1 MENYYT
7 EPIQRFYDTALS
19 INESYY
25 NFVNIENASRK
36 DLNEFIRS
44 VTEEGSNI
52 GQGLLQPNEQNNR
65 KRLFLLDDNE
75 TEVQTIFNFNV
86 LVYVG
91 DIYQKKVLPP
101 GLSSENLSPSYPI
114 INEYEINYEY
124 YINALI
130 NIFLSLTTILV
141 EDETEGEADL
151 LSYMATIEIDNYDI
165 IDADTTLAEVDDR
178 IADNAAGNAAG
189 KSSKTDKNSPNTPST
204 STFIGYRKIDP
215 DEDENNK
222 EGFVGM
228 GNKVSKTDENSV
240 IITQKQ
246 SPEYSKDYERLYQPL
261 PNGIYGDITKT
272 KTIKQTI
279 SIDSRHRDN
288 YYTTLSTNY
297 TFNISERQN
306 NVIQMSIIAM
316 EMPMTFYSISN
327 NLGNSTMLI
336 ISDSDTKITNYDNV
350 RNGIDAE
357 YQETPIASLDYI
369 GNDGENILGFTPV
382 RRAWRVRLMDG
393 NYDTRSWMTTKIL
406 TEKSMNDAIMVAA
419 PGAIDE
425 NGRFYRFASTNMGDY
440 LNNKYVSSDNNDIR
454 FKINNITGKSVFASK
469 LANDETINKNRVS
482 GLRFNVDNDGNLD
495 TETSIYTRLGWALGF
510 RAAEYVMGGITPV
523 TIYTPISAVSEGI
536 GFINSIRYGYLSIEE
551 YKNDS
556 HPPLIVAFND
566 NILDKKIMT
575 RISLAP
581 IKLGHDLT
589 SRETGY
595 ITHRRTPRNY
605 YNAVN
610 IDKLT
615 IKLFDEYGRIIDL
628 NNMDWSL
635 TMEFT
640 KLY

>member
-1 MENYYT
+1 MGDYYT
-7 EPIQRFYDTALS
+7 EPIQRFYHTALS

-25 NFVNIENASRK
+25 NFESIENASRK

-52 GQGLLQPNEQNNR
+52 GKGILEPSEQNNR
-65 KRLFLLDDNE
+65 ERLFLLDNNF
-75 TEVQTIFNFNV
+75 TEVQAIFNFNV

-91 DIYQKKVLPP
+91 DIYQKKILPP
-101 GLSSENLSPSYPI
+101 SVVSKNLSPSYPI
-114 INEYEINYEY
+114 INDYEINYEY

-130 NIFLSLTTILV
+130 NIFISVTATITD
-141 EDETEGEADL
+141 DETEGEADL

-165 IDADTTLAEVDDR
+165 IDEITTLTEVDVP
-178 IADNAAGNAAG
+178 IASGGRGGGRGGPGGPGGPGPRDG
-189 KSSKTDKNSPNTPST
+189 
-204 STFIGYRKIDP
+204 FIGYRKIDP
-215 DEDENNK
+215 NEDNK

-228 GNKVSKTDENSV
+228 GNKISKTNENSQ
-240 IITQKQ
+240 IITRKQ
-246 SPEYSKDYERLYQPL
+246 RPEYSMDYERLYQPL

-272 KTIKQTI
+272 NTIKQTI
-279 SIDSRHRDN
+279 SIDSRHRDS

-306 NVIQMSIIAM
+306 NVIQMSIIAI

-336 ISDSDTKITNYDNV
+336 LSDSDTKITNYDNV

-369 GNDGENILGFTPV
+369 GNDGENIFGFTPV
-382 RRAWRVRLMDG
+382 RRAWRLRLMDG

-406 TEKSMNDAIMVAA
+406 TEKSMNDAIMLAA

-425 NGRFYRFASTNMGDY
+425 KGRFYRFASTNMGDY
-440 LNNKYVSSDNNDIR
+440 LNNKYVSRDNNDIR

-469 LANDETINKNRVS
+469 LANHETINKNRVS
-482 GLRFNVDNDGNLD
+482 VLRFNVDNDGNLD
-495 TETSIYTRLGWALGF
+495 TETTIYMRLGWALGF
-510 RAAEYVMGGITPV
+510 RAAEYVMGSVTPV

-556 HPPLIVAFND
+556 HPPLIVAFNN

-575 RISLAP
+575 RLSLAP
-581 IKLGHDLT
+581 INLKHDLT
-589 SRETGY
+589 SRETGF
-595 ITHRRTPRNY
+595 ISHRRTPREY

>member
-1 MENYYT
+1 MEDYYT
-7 EPIQRFYDTALS
+7 EPIQRFYHTALS

-25 NFVNIENASRK
+25 NFESIENASRK

-52 GQGLLQPNEQNNR
+52 GKGILEPTEQNNR
-65 KRLFLLDDNE
+65 ERLFLLDNNF
-75 TEVQTIFNFNV
+75 TEVQAIFNFNV

-101 GLSSENLSPSYPI
+101 GIRSENLSPSYPI
-114 INEYEINYEY
+114 INAHEIHYEY

-141 EDETEGEADL
+141 EDETEGEADF
-151 LSYMATIEIDNYDI
+151 LSYVAIIEIYDYDI
-165 IDADTTLAEVDDR
+165 IDENTTLAEVDVP
-178 IADNAAGNAAG
+178 IASGGGGGGGGRGGRGGRGPRDG
-189 KSSKTDKNSPNTPST
+189 
-204 STFIGYRKIDP
+204 FIGYRKIDP
-215 DEDENNK
+215 NEDNK

-228 GNKVSKTDENSV
+228 GNKISKTNENSQ
-240 IITQKQ
+240 IITRKQ
-246 SPEYSKDYERLYQPL
+246 RPEYSMDYERLYQPL
-261 PNGIYGDITKT
+261 PNGMYGDVK
-272 KTIKQTI
+272 KANTIKQII

-336 ISDSDTKITNYDNV
+336 LSDSDTKITNYDNV

-369 GNDGENILGFTPV
+369 GNDGENIFGFTPV
-382 RRAWRVRLMDG
+382 RRAWRLRLMDG
-393 NYDTRSWMTTKIL
+393 NYDTRSWMSTKIL
-406 TEKSMNDAIMVAA
+406 TEKSMNDAIMLAA

-425 NGRFYRFASTNMGDY
+425 KGRFYRFASTNMGDY

-469 LANDETINKNRVS
+469 LANHETINKNRVS

-495 TETSIYTRLGWALGF
+495 TETIIYMRLGWALGF
-510 RAAEYVMGGITPV
+510 RAAEYVMGSVTPV
-523 TIYTPISAVSEGI
+523 TIYTPISAASEGI

-556 HPPLIVAFND
+556 HPPLIVAFNN

-575 RISLAP
+575 RLSLAP
-581 IKLGHDLT
+581 INLRHDLT

>member
-25 NFVNIENASRK
+25 NFEDIENASRK

-52 GQGLLQPNEQNNR
+52 GQGLLHPDEEDNR
-65 KRLFLLDDNE
+65 KQLFLLVAND

-101 GLSSENLSPSYPI
+101 GVVSKNLSPSYPI
-114 INEYEINYEY
+114 INAHEIHYEY

-130 NIFLSLTTILV
+130 NIFLSLNTILV
-141 EDETEGEADL
+141 EDVTGEEVDL
-151 LSYMATIEIDNYDI
+151 LSYIATIEIYNYDN
-165 IDADTTLAEVDDR
+165 IDEGTTLVEVDDR
-178 IADNAAGNAAG
+178 IAGNAPGNANRNANRNAT
-189 KSSKTDKNSPNTPST
+189 SSST

-215 DEDENNK
+215 DEDEDNK

-228 GNKVSKTDENSV
+228 GNKNSKTNENSQ

-246 SPEYSKDYERLYQPL
+246 RPEYSMDYERLYQPL
-261 PNGIYGDITKT
+261 PNGIYGDITKAN
-272 KTIKQTI
+272 TIKQII

-306 NVIQMSIIAM
+306 NVIQMSIIAI

-336 ISDSDTKITNYDNV
+336 LSDSDTKITNYDNV
-350 RNGIDAE
+350 RNGIDTE
-357 YQETPIASLDYI
+357 YQETPIVSLDYI

-406 TEKSMNDAIMVAA
+406 TEKSMNDAIMLAA

-589 SRETGY
+589 SRETGF

-615 IKLFDEYGRIIDL
+615 IKIFDEYGRIIDL
-628 NNMDWSL
+628 NHMDWSL

>member
-7 EPIQRFYDTALS
+7 EPIPRFYDTALF

-25 NFVNIENASRK
+25 NFESIEKASRK

-52 GQGLLQPNEQNNR
+52 GNGLLQKNQQNNR
-65 KRLFLLDDNE
+65 ERLFLVDNNE
-75 TEVQTIFNFNV
+75 TEVQKIFNFNV

-101 GLSSENLSPSYPI
+101 GIKSKNLSPSYPI
-114 INEYEINYEY
+114 INAHEIHYEY
-124 YINALI
+124 YINSLI
-130 NIFLSLTTILV
+130 NIFISLTTILV
-141 EDETEGEADL
+141 EDEIEGEADL
-151 LSYMATIEIDNYDI
+151 LSYIATIEIDNYDI
-165 IDADTTLAEVDDR
+165 IDENTTLEEVDVR
-178 IADNAAGNAAG
+178 IAGNAAGNAAV
-189 KSSKTDKNSPNTPST
+189 KSSKTINQPPNKSGGDDG
-204 STFIGYRKIDP
+204 FIGYRKIDP
-215 DEDENNK
+215 DEDNK

-228 GNKVSKTDENSV
+228 GNKISKTNENSQ
-240 IITQKQ
+240 IITRKQ
-246 SPEYSKDYERLYQPL
+246 RPEYSMDYERLYQPL

-272 KTIKQTI
+272 QTIKQII

-336 ISDSDTKITNYDNV
+336 LSDSDTKITNYDDV
-350 RNGIDAE
+350 RDGIDAE

-369 GNDGENILGFTPV
+369 GSDGENILGFTPV
-382 RRAWRVRLMDG
+382 RRAWRLRLMDG

-406 TEKSMNDAIMVAA
+406 TEKSMNDAIMLAA

-425 NGRFYRFASTNMGDY
+425 KGRFYRFASTNMGDY

-469 LANDETINKNRVS
+469 LANHETINKNRVS

-510 RAAEYVMGGITPV
+510 RAAEYVMGGVTPV
-523 TIYTPISAVSEGI
+523 TIYTPVSAVSEGI

-556 HPPLIVAFND
+556 HPPLIVAFNN

>member
-25 NFVNIENASRK
+25 NFENIENASRK

-178 IADNAAGNAAG
+178 IADNAAG

-246 SPEYSKDYERLYQPL
+246 RPEYSKDYERLYQPL

-419 PGAIDE
+419 PGATDE

>member
-7 EPIQRFYDTALS
+7 EILWSQYQDFIILRFLLT
-19 INESYY
+19 NSYY
-25 NFVNIENASRK
+25 NFESIEKASRK

-52 GQGLLQPNEQNNR
+52 GKGLLQKNQQNNR
-65 KRLFLLDDNE
+65 ERLFLLDDNY

-101 GLSSENLSPSYPI
+101 GIISESLSPSYPI
-114 INEYEINYEY
+114 INADEIHYEY
-124 YINALI
+124 YINSLI
-130 NIFLSLTTILV
+130 NIFLSLTTTLV

-151 LSYMATIEIDNYDI
+151 LSYIATIENNYDI
-165 IDADTTLAEVDDR
+165 IDEDTTLAEVDDR
-178 IADNAAGNAAG
+178 IAGNASGNAAGNAAV
-189 KSSKTDKNSPNTPST
+189 KSSKTINQPPNKSGGDDG
-204 STFIGYRKIDP
+204 FIGYRKIDI
-215 DEDENNK
+215 DEDNK

-228 GNKVSKTDENSV
+228 GNKNSKTNENSQ

-246 SPEYSKDYERLYQPL
+246 RPEYSMDYERLYQPL
-261 PNGIYGDITKT
+261 PNGMYGDVK
-272 KTIKQTI
+272 KANTIKQII

-336 ISDSDTKITNYDNV
+336 LSDSDTKITNYDNV

-369 GNDGENILGFTPV
+369 GNDGENIFGFTPV
-382 RRAWRVRLMDG
+382 RRAWRLRLMDG
-393 NYDTRSWMTTKIL
+393 NYDTRSWMSTKIL
-406 TEKSMNDAIMVAA
+406 TEKSMNDAIMLAA

-425 NGRFYRFASTNMGDY
+425 KGRFYRFASTNMGDY

-469 LANDETINKNRVS
+469 LAN
-482 GLRFNVDNDGNLD
+482 L
-495 TETSIYTRLGWALGF
+495 
-510 RAAEYVMGGITPV
+510 
-523 TIYTPISAVSEGI
+523 
-536 GFINSIRYGYLSIEE
+536 
-551 YKNDS
+551 
-556 HPPLIVAFND
+556 
-566 NILDKKIMT
+566 
-575 RISLAP
+575 
-581 IKLGHDLT
+581 
-589 SRETGY
+589 
-595 ITHRRTPRNY
+595 RNY
-605 YNAVN
+605 
-610 IDKLT
+610 KLK
-615 IKLFDEYGRIIDL
+615 IEYLGYVS
-628 NNMDWSL
+628 M
-635 TMEFT
+635 
-640 KLY
+640 